1 MLAPFRFGVGGRIGS
16 GRQWL
21 SWIAL
26 DDALDAIRFLI
37 GEPGLSGAFNVTAPE
52 PVTNRDFTRV
62 AGRVLHRPTFF
73 TVPPIALRLMF
84 GEMAD
89 RTLLASQRA
98 LPRRLLDAGFTFRHA
113 RLENAL
119 EALLAQDRSQ

>member
-1 MLAPFRFGVGGRIGS
+1 
-16 GRQWL
+16 
-21 SWIAL
+21 
-26 DDALDAIRFLI
+26 
-37 GEPGLSGAFNVTAPE
+37 
-52 PVTNRDFTRV
+52 
-62 AGRVLHRPTFF
+62 
-73 TVPPIALRLMF
+73 MF

-98 LPRRLLDAGFTFRHA
+98 LPRRLLDTGFTFRHA